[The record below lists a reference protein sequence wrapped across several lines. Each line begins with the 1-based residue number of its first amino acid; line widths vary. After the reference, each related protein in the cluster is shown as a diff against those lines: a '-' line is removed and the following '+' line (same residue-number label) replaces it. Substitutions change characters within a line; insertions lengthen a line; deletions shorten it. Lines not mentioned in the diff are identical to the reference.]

1 MQLRH
6 LKTFVAVATTL
17 NFTRAAEQVH
27 LAQSSVTEQ
36 VQALE
41 ADLDVVLFDRSR
53 RGLQLTSAG
62 QRLLER
68 ADELLRLADE
78 TRASVKKVAESVSG
92 KLTIGG
98 LETLCAKRLP
108 GLLADFGMRYPDV
121 ELALRTASSGQ
132 LKADVKRGA
141 LDVCFVFGDGLLP
154 PELASEQ
161 VAEERVAVIV
171 PAGHR
176 LADQATVGYA
186 ELADESFLVT
196 ESGCVYRAMFETF
209 AATLARRPRIVGE
222 VASIAAILELVGAGM
237 GCALVPRLVV
247 PAASGKITALPSM
260 VPDVVTPLTM
270 AWRRQRVQ
278 SPALSTFIAA
288 ARDAWVTA

>member
-78 TRASVKKVAESVSG
+78 TRASVKNVAGSVSG

-121 ELALRTASSGQ
+121 ELVLRTASSGQ

-141 LDVCFVFGDGLLP
+141 LDVCFVFGDGPLP

-176 LADQATVGYA
+176 LADQATVDYA

-278 SPALSTFIAA
+278 SPALRTFIAA